1 MSSIGSRAVVP
12 GLRTSSTPLD
22 TRFIVDAKGHV
33 SPQEG
38 TAASTMAQR
47 QGLWALAETSPDL
60 MVLVRTP
67 PLGGIIEKR
76 PRVVLAGDCG
86 TFPLSDLIAFL
97 GQSRWSGLL
106 KVNTP
111 AGERTLTLKDGEVR
125 AAHSDSPADRIG
137 EVMVRMGYVTKV
149 QLEQVLQDTPPSRI
163 GKAMVEKGLL
173 QAHDLFKCL
182 TEQVSEIFHTMMLAR
197 EGAFVLVDQELD
209 DKPAHTVNV
218 SMQSLLMDSIRKIDE
233 MAHFRKRIPHGRLYV
248 QKKKPSDG
256 TLEPEED
263 HVLGL
268 INGSRTVL
276 ELGQAAKLSE
286 FDATRVIYRLL
297 EGGFA
302 GVIKEAAAPPA
313 EAQAAARPV
322 AAAAVQQA
330 PGGFAKPDEAV
341 RVISVFN
348 TIFREVRNEVARRG
362 RLETFLAQANAA
374 MQANTLTQVPV
385 LFGLTFA
392 EDGALNADKLHAQ
405 YESMKS
411 QLGTEPLASLR
422 MALSDVMFFLLFQ
435 AGELLEQR
443 ADEDLARRV
452 KELLA
457 TLDNR

>member
-1 MSSIGSRAVVP
+1 
-12 GLRTSSTPLD
+12 LD
-22 TRFIVDAKGHV
+22 TRFIVDGKGNLT
-33 SPQEG
+33 PQEG
-38 TAASTMAQR
+38 QAAAAMAQR
-47 QGLWALAETSPDL
+47 AGLWALAETSPDL
-60 MVLVRTP
+60 MVLVRAP
-67 PLGGIIEKR
+67 PQGGVLEKR
-76 PRVVLAGDCG
+76 PKVVLAGDCG
-86 TFPLSDLIAFL
+86 SFPLSDMIAFL
-97 GQSRWSGLL
+97 GQSRWSGML
-106 KVNTP
+106 KANTP

-137 EVMVRMGYVTKV
+137 EVMVRLGYVTKL

-163 GKAMVEKGLL
+163 GKAMVEKGVL

-182 TEQVSEIFHTMMLAR
+182 TEQVAEIFHTMMLAR
-197 EGAFVLVDQELD
+197 EGAFVLIDQELD

-233 MAHFRKRIPHGRLYV
+233 MAHFRKRIAHGRLYV

-263 HVLGL
+263 LVMGL
-268 INGSRTVL
+268 INGQRTVL

-286 FDATRVIYRLL
+286 FDATRVVYRLL

-302 GVIKEAAAPPA
+302 TVHKDGATAAPEPLVS
-313 EAQAAARPV
+313 RP
-322 AAAAVQQA
+322 AAVAQPA
-330 PGGFAKPDEAV
+330 GGFAKPDELR
-341 RVISVFN
+341 RVVGVFN

-385 LFGLTFA
+385 LFGLTFGD
-392 EDGALNADKLHAQ
+392 DGTLNAEKLATQ
-405 YESMKS
+405 YESMKT

>member
-1 MSSIGSRAVVP
+1 
-12 GLRTSSTPLD
+12 LE
-22 TRFIVDAKGHV
+22 TRFIVDAKGNLT
-33 SPQEG
+33 PQESH
-38 TAASTMAQR
+38 AAKAMSGR

-60 MVLVRTP
+60 LVLTRSP
-67 PLGGIIEKR
+67 PQGGVTEAR

-106 KVNTP
+106 KVVTP

-137 EVMVRMGYVTKV
+137 EVMVRLGYVTKV

-163 GKAMVEKGLL
+163 GKAMVEKGML

-182 TEQVSEIFHTMMLAR
+182 TEQVAEIFHTMMLAR
-197 EGAFVLVDQELD
+197 EGAFMAIDQEHEE
-209 DKPAHTVNV
+209 KPAHTVNM

-248 QKKKPSDG
+248 LKKKPSDG

-263 HVLGL
+263 LVLGL
-268 INGSRTVL
+268 ITGQRTVL

-286 FDATRVIYRLL
+286 FDATRVVYRLL

-302 GVIKEAAAPPA
+302 QIQKDAAAPKPEVPA
-313 EAQAAARPV
+313 TVAQA
-322 AAAAVQQA
+322 QTM
-330 PGGFAKPDEAV
+330 GGFGQPDEAL
-341 RVISVFN
+341 RVVGVFN
-348 TIFREVRNEVARRG
+348 TIFKEVRNEVARRG

-385 LFGLTFA
+385 LFGLTFS
-392 EDGALNADKLHAQ
+392 EDGSLSADRLLQQ
-405 YESMKS
+405 YEQMKP

-452 KELLA
+452 KELLG

>member
-1 MSSIGSRAVVP
+1 MGP
-12 GLRTSSTPLD
+12 GQRSLGLELKLNLVE
-22 TRFIVDAKGHV
+22 TRFIVDGKGHL

-38 TAASTMAQR
+38 HAASAMAQR
-47 QGLWALAETSPDL
+47 QGMWALAETSPDI
-60 MVLVRTP
+60 MVLVRAP
-67 PLGGIIEKR
+67 PQGGVLEKR

-137 EVMVRMGYVTKV
+137 EVMVRLGYVTKL

-233 MAHFRKRIPHGRLYV
+233 MAHFRKRIAHGRLYV

-268 INGSRTVL
+268 INGQRTVL

-286 FDATRVIYRLL
+286 FDATRIVYRLL

-302 GVIKEAAAPPA
+302 SVMKEAVAPVP
-313 EAQAAARPV
+313 EPV
-322 AAAAVQQA
+322 PQPRAAAAAVQQ

-341 RVISVFN
+341 RVIGVFN
-348 TIFREVRNEVARRG
+348 VIFREVRNEVARRG

-392 EDGALNADKLHAQ
+392 EDGTLNADRLHAQ

>member
-1 MSSIGSRAVVP
+1 MDP
-12 GLRTSSTPLD
+12 
-22 TRFIVDAKGHV
+22 RFIVDGKGHLT
-33 SPQEG
+33 PQEG
-38 TAASTMAQR
+38 QGASAMRER
-47 QGLWALAETSPDL
+47 QGLWSLAETSPDL
-60 MVLVRTP
+60 MVLVRAP
-67 PLGGIIEKR
+67 PQGGVIEKR

-86 TFPLSDLIAFL
+86 TFPLSDMIAFL
-97 GQSRWSGLL
+97 GQSRWSGIL

-137 EVMVRMGYVTKV
+137 EVMVRMGYVTKL
-149 QLEQVLQDTPPSRI
+149 QLEQVLQNTPPSRI
-163 GKAMVEKGLL
+163 GKAMVETGLL

-182 TEQVSEIFHTMMLAR
+182 TEQVSEIFHTMMLAK
-197 EGAFVLVDQELD
+197 EGAFVLIDQELD
-209 DKPAHTVNV
+209 DKPQHTVNV

-233 MAHFRKRIPHGRLYV
+233 MAHFRKRIPHGRVYV

-268 INGSRTVL
+268 INGQRTVL

-286 FDATRVIYRLL
+286 FDSTRIVYRLL

-302 GVIKEAAAPPA
+302 TVLKEAAAPVV
-313 EAQAAARPV
+313 EAPVARPV
-322 AAAAVQQA
+322 AAQEQQQA
-330 PGGFAKPDEAV
+330 PGGFGKPDEST
-341 RVISVFN
+341 RVITVFN

>member
-1 MSSIGSRAVVP
+1 M
-12 GLRTSSTPLD
+12 D
-22 TRFIVDAKGHV
+22 TRFLVDGKGHL

-38 TAASTMAQR
+38 QAASAMAQR
-47 QGLWALAETSPDL
+47 AGLWALAETSPDI

-67 PLGGIIEKR
+67 PLGGVIEKR

-86 TFPLSDLIAFL
+86 TFPLSDMIAFL
-97 GQSRWSGLL
+97 GQSRWNGML

-149 QLEQVLQDTPPSRI
+149 QLEQVLQNTPPSRI
-163 GKAMVEKGLL
+163 GKAMVETGLL

-197 EGAFVLVDQELD
+197 EGAFVLIDQELD

-233 MAHFRKRIPHGRLYV
+233 MAHFRKRVPHGRLYV

-263 HVLGL
+263 LVLGL
-268 INGSRTVL
+268 INGQRTVL

-286 FDATRVIYRLL
+286 FDSTRVVYRLL

-302 GVIKEAAAPPA
+302 SILKEAAQ
-313 EAQAAARPV
+313 QAAPEPVVSRPTTQ
-322 AAAAVQQA
+322 VQP
-330 PGGFAKPDEAV
+330 PGGFGKPDESQ
-341 RVISVFN
+341 RVIGVFN
-348 TIFREVRNEVARRG
+348 VIFREVRNEVARRG

-385 LFGLTFA
+385 LFGLTFG
-392 EDGALNADKLHAQ
+392 EDGGLNADKLAGQ

>member
-1 MSSIGSRAVVP
+1 M
-12 GLRTSSTPLD
+12 
-22 TRFIVDAKGHV
+22 
-33 SPQEG
+33 Q
-38 TAASTMAQR
+38 QR

-67 PLGGIIEKR
+67 PRGGVLDKK
-76 PRVVLAGDCG
+76 PKVVMAGDCG
-86 TFPLSDLIAFL
+86 SFPLSDLIAFL

-137 EVMVRMGYVTKV
+137 EVMVRMGYVSKL

-197 EGAFVLVDQELD
+197 EGTFVLVDQELD

-263 HVLGL
+263 LVLGL
-268 INGSRTVL
+268 IDGRHTVL
-276 ELGQAAKLSE
+276 DLGQAAKLSE
-286 FDATRVIYRLL
+286 FDATRVVYRLL

-302 GVIKEAAAPPA
+302 TVLKESIAPVPEVPVPRPSPSAPASAAT
-313 EAQAAARPV
+313 
-322 AAAAVQQA
+322 
-330 PGGFAKPDEAV
+330 GFQKPDEV
-341 RVISVFN
+341 RRVIGVFN

-362 RLETFLAQANAA
+362 RLETFLSQANAA

-385 LFGLTFA
+385 LFGLTFV
-392 EDGALNADKLHAQ
+392 EDGTLSGDKLATQ
-405 YESMKS
+405 YESMKA

>member
-1 MSSIGSRAVVP
+1 MGP
-12 GLRTSSTPLD
+12 GQRSLGVELNLTVD
-22 TRFIVDAKGHV
+22 TRFLVDGKGHLT
-33 SPQEG
+33 PQDG
-38 TAASTMAQR
+38 NAASAMGQR
-47 QGLWALAETSPDL
+47 HGLWALAETSPDL
-60 MVLVRTP
+60 MVLVRAP
-67 PLGGIIEKR
+67 PQGGVIEKR

-86 TFPLSDLIAFL
+86 TFPLSDMIAFL
-97 GQSRWSGLL
+97 GQSRWSGML
-106 KVNTP
+106 KCNTP

-137 EVMVRMGYVTKV
+137 EVMVRMGYVTKL

-182 TEQVSEIFHTMMLAR
+182 TEQVAEIFHTMMLAK

-233 MAHFRKRIPHGRLYV
+233 MAHFRKRIPHGRVYV

-256 TLEPEED
+256 TLEPDED
-263 HVLGL
+263 LVLGL
-268 INGSRTVL
+268 INGQRTVL
-276 ELGQAAKLSE
+276 ELGQSAKLSE
-286 FDATRVIYRLL
+286 FDSTRVVYRLL

-302 GVIKEAAAPPA
+302 TLLKEAAPAPVEAAPVVGRLIAPA
-313 EAQAAARPV
+313 SSASAAPAF
-322 AAAAVQQA
+322 Q
-330 PGGFAKPDEAV
+330 KPDEAL
-341 RVISVFN
+341 RVIGVFN
-348 TIFREVRNEVARRG
+348 VIFREVRNEVARRG

-385 LFGLTFA
+385 LFGLTFG
-392 EDGALNADKLHAQ
+392 EDGALNTDKLVQQ
-405 YESMKS
+405 YESMKT

>member
-1 MSSIGSRAVVP
+1 MDA
-12 GLRTSSTPLD
+12 
-22 TRFIVDAKGHV
+22 RFLVDGKGHL

-38 TAASTMAQR
+38 NAASQMSQR
-47 QGLWALAETSPDL
+47 AGLWALAETSPDL
-60 MVLVRTP
+60 MVLLRAP
-67 PLGGIIEKR
+67 PVGGVLEKK
-76 PRVVLAGDCG
+76 PKVVLAGDCG
-86 TFPLSDLIAFL
+86 SFPLSDMIAFL
-97 GQSRWSGLL
+97 GQSRWSGVLRVHTL
-106 KVNTP
+106 
-111 AGERTLTLKDGEVR
+111 AGERTLTLNDGEVR

-137 EVMVRMGYVTKV
+137 EVMVRMGYVTKL

-197 EGAFVLVDQELD
+197 DGAFVLIDQEPD
-209 DKPAHTVNV
+209 DKPTHTVNV

-233 MAHFRKRIPHGRLYV
+233 MAHFRKRIPHGRMYV
-248 QKKKPSDG
+248 QKKRASDG

-263 HVLGL
+263 LVLGL
-268 INGSRTVL
+268 INGHRTVL

-286 FDATRVIYRLL
+286 FDTTRVVYRLL
-297 EGGFA
+297 EGGYA
-302 GVIKEAAAPPA
+302 GMQKESSQPAPAPA
-313 EAQAAARPV
+313 PV
-322 AAAAVQQA
+322 AAPAMV
-330 PGGFAKPDEAV
+330 GFPTKSDEAQ
-341 RVISVFN
+341 RVVGVFN
-348 TIFREVRNEVARRG
+348 VIFREVRNEVARRG
-362 RLETFLAQANAA
+362 RLETFLSQANAA

-385 LFGLTFA
+385 LFGLTFG
-392 EDGALNADKLHAQ
+392 EDGALNTDKLLGQ
-405 YESMKS
+405 YEHMKG

>member
-1 MSSIGSRAVVP
+1 MDPRY
-12 GLRTSSTPLD
+12 
-22 TRFIVDAKGHV
+22 IVDGRGQL
-33 SPQEG
+33 SPQDG
-38 TAASTMAQR
+38 PATSAMQQR
-47 QGLWALAETSPDL
+47 QGIWALAETSPDL

-67 PLGGIIEKR
+67 PAGGVIEKK

-86 TFPLSDLIAFL
+86 TFPLSDMIAFL
-97 GQSRWSGLL
+97 GQSRWSGVL

-137 EVMVRMGYVTKV
+137 EVMVRMGYVSKL

-163 GKAMVEKGLL
+163 GKAMVEKNLL

-263 HVLGL
+263 LVLGL

-276 ELGQAAKLSE
+276 DLGQAAKLSE
-286 FDATRVIYRLL
+286 FDSTRVVYRLL

-302 GVIKEAAAPPA
+302 SVIKEAAVPAAEVVAPRPSPA
-313 EAQAAARPV
+313 PQA
-322 AAAAVQQA
+322 A
-330 PGGFAKPDEAV
+330 PGGFAKPDESA
-341 RVISVFN
+341 RVITVFN

-362 RLETFLAQANAA
+362 RLETFLSQANAA

-392 EDGALNADKLHAQ
+392 EDGALNSDKLHAQ
-405 YESMKS
+405 YEQMKS

>member
-1 MSSIGSRAVVP
+1 ME
-12 GLRTSSTPLD
+12 
-22 TRFIVDAKGHV
+22 TRFLVDGKGHLT
-33 SPQEG
+33 PQEG
-38 TAASTMAQR
+38 QAASAMSAR
-47 QGLWALAETSPDL
+47 AGHWALAETSPDL
-60 MVLVRTP
+60 MVLVRAP
-67 PLGGIIEKR
+67 PLGGVLEKR
-76 PRVVLAGDCG
+76 PKVVLAGDCG
-86 TFPLSDLIAFL
+86 SFPLSDLIAFL
-97 GQSRWSGLL
+97 GQSRWSGVLR
-106 KVNTP
+106 VNMP

-137 EVMVRMGYVTKV
+137 EVMVRMGYVTKL

-182 TEQVSEIFHTMMLAR
+182 TEQVAEIFHTIMLVR
-197 EGAFVLVDQELD
+197 EGAFVLIDQELD

-233 MAHFRKRIPHGRLYV
+233 MAHFRKRIPHGRVYV

-256 TLEPEED
+256 TLEQEED
-263 HVLGL
+263 LVLGL
-268 INGSRTVL
+268 INGQRTVL

-286 FDATRVIYRLL
+286 FDSTRVVYRLL

-302 GVIKEAAAPPA
+302 TLLKEAAAAAPEPTA
-313 EAQAAARPV
+313 VAARPS
-322 AAAAVQQA
+322 AAPVVQ
-330 PGGFAKPDEAV
+330 PGGFAKPDESV
-341 RVISVFN
+341 RVIGVFN
-348 TIFREVRNEVARRG
+348 VIFREVRNEVARRG

-385 LFGLTFA
+385 LFGLTFG
-392 EDGALNADKLHAQ
+392 EDGALNADKLVAQ

>member
-1 MSSIGSRAVVP
+1 
-12 GLRTSSTPLD
+12 
-22 TRFIVDAKGHV
+22 
-33 SPQEG
+33 
-38 TAASTMAQR
+38 
-47 QGLWALAETSPDL
+47 
-60 MVLVRTP
+60 
-67 PLGGIIEKR
+67 
-76 PRVVLAGDCG
+76 
-86 TFPLSDLIAFL
+86 
-97 GQSRWSGLL
+97 
-106 KVNTP
+106 
-111 AGERTLTLKDGEVR
+111 
-125 AAHSDSPADRIG
+125 
-137 EVMVRMGYVTKV
+137 
-149 QLEQVLQDTPPSRI
+149 
-163 GKAMVEKGLL
+163 
-173 QAHDLFKCL
+173 
-182 TEQVSEIFHTMMLAR
+182 MLAR
-197 EGAFVLVDQELD
+197 EGAFVLIDQELD

-263 HVLGL
+263 LVLGL
-268 INGSRTVL
+268 INGQRTVL

-286 FDATRVIYRLL
+286 FDSTRVIYRLL

-302 GVIKEAAAPPA
+302 SILKEAAQAAPEPV
-313 EAQAAARPV
+313 AARPT
-322 AAAAVQQA
+322 AQVQQQ
-330 PGGFAKPDEAV
+330 PGGFAKPDESQ
-341 RVISVFN
+341 RVIGVFN
-348 TIFREVRNEVARRG
+348 VIFREVRNEVARRG

-385 LFGLTFA
+385 LFGLTFG
-392 EDGALNADKLHAQ
+392 EDGALNADKLAGQ